1 MAFPTT
7 PILDTAT
14 RANENP
20 LSNGGKWGT
29 LTGLGLSNLQ
39 ITSNK
44 IVGTSAALANDGM
57 YWNVATYLNPEVY
70 ATVSTL
76 LSDTLGGAFILGRLD
91 TSTLNGY
98 AVEYDRNSLVSG
110 NDVLIIVR
118 LDGGA
123 ATALSTSG
131 MMTIAVGD
139 SYGLSIIGSNLT
151 SWYKSSGGSWTKIG
165 TATDSTYTAA
175 GNIGINEVYNV
186 TSPGLTNFGGG
197 NYTIQGRRTLSSVG
211 TGVGSRKSMGW
222 GQ

>member
-1 MAFPTT
+1 MSFPTT

-29 LTGLGLSNLQ
+29 LTGLGLSDLQ
-39 ITSNK
+39 IISNQ

-57 YWNVATYLNPEVY
+57 YWNVATFKDSVAY
-70 ATVSTL
+70 ATIQTL
-76 LSDTLGGAFILGRLD
+76 LSDTLGGVFLLVRLD
-91 TSTLNGY
+91 TATLNGY
-98 AVEYDRNSLVSG
+98 AVQYDRNSLVAG
-110 NDVLIIVR
+110 NDTLIIVR

-123 ATALSTSG
+123 ATPLSTSS

-139 SYGLSIIGSNLT
+139 SFGVTVIGNTLT
-151 SWYKSSGGSWTKIG
+151 SWFKSGSGLWTQIG
-165 TATDSTYTAA
+165 TATDSTYTVA

-197 NYTIQGRRTLSSVG
+197 AYRPLTRMERTPIR
-211 TGVGSRKSMGW
+211 GVLRGVIRP
-222 GQ
+222 